1 LEDAYRVAREQGVIF
16 LPYELDRKPVVGTDG
31 GRLCVSAYAPFLK
44 DDVQFAP
51 DAVVLSS
58 GIVPTDNTTLAQLLK
73 VPLTQDGFYLE
84 AHAKLR
90 PLDFAADGIFL
101 CGLAHSPRSL
111 DESIAQAQGAA
122 IRAVALLS
130 QKQREAVPIVATVN
144 ERQCSG
150 CGLCVEVCPYGAR
163 SLDPDDHVARVN
175 AALCQGCGACV
186 TACPNGASQ
195 QKAFATDQVFAMIE
209 NALV

>member
-1 LEDAYRVAREQGVIF
+1 
-16 LPYELDRKPVVGTDG
+16 
-31 GRLCVSAYAPFLK
+31 
-44 DDVQFAP
+44 
-51 DAVVLSS
+51 
-58 GIVPTDNTTLAQLLK
+58 LLK
-73 VPLTQDGFYLE
+73 VPLNQDGFFLE

-101 CGLAHSPRSL
+101 CGLAHSPRAL

-130 QKQREAVPIVATVN
+130 QKQREAVPIIASVN
-144 ERQCSG
+144 ERLCAG

-163 SLDPDDHVARVN
+163 SIDEDTHVALVN

-195 QKAFATDQVFAMIE
+195 QKAFEMPQIFAMIE
-209 NALV
+209 NALA